1 MLMRRIFTFQFDR
14 PFLRALFTLAL
25 PIIVQNGISAS
36 LNAIDVMMLGQ
47 MGEVPVASVGLANQ
61 VFFLLTFMLFGVS
74 SGAAIF
80 SAQYWGKG
88 DLAGIRRVLGLALML
103 NSAAALFFMVAALAL
118 PSQVLA
124 IYTADPAVIATG
136 TGYLRIAG
144 WSYLLTAVSFSFA
157 STLRATGNVRLPM
170 MASVLAISFKT
181 GLSYVLIFGKLGFP
195 AMGVEG
201 AALATLLAR
210 VLECTV
216 LVIAAYR
223 SKSPAAAR
231 LHELL
236 DIRRDFLASFLK
248 LAMPVAVNETLW
260 SLGISVYNLA
270 YARIGTESIAAV
282 NIAGTI
288 ESLAFVIFIGIS
300 DATGILIGN
309 RIGAGEQDTAFEYAR
324 RSLTLGTL
332 AALGVGVLILVLRG
346 PLLTLYAVSPQAL
359 GYANRILLVMGFTLW
374 VRISNMTLIV
384 GILRSGGDTRFG
396 LLLDIGTVWAIG
408 VPLALLGAFVLH
420 LPVYWVYLM
429 VMSEEVIKY
438 VWALRRFHSGR
449 WMRDVTVLGQPAAA

>member
-88 DLAGIRRVLGLALML
+88 DLAGIRRVLGLALMF

-144 WSYLLTAVSFSFA
+144 WSYLLTAISFSFA

-170 MASVLAISFKT
+170 AASVLAISLKT
-181 GLSYVLIFGKLGFP
+181 GLSYILIFGKLGLP

-210 VLECTV
+210 VLECAV

-359 GYANRILLVMGFTLW
+359 GYANRILLVDKGK
-374 VRISNMTLIV
+374 IIAD
-384 GILRSGGDTRFG
+384 G
-396 LLLDIGTVWAIG
+396 
-408 VPLALLGAFVLH
+408 
-420 LPVYWVYLM
+420 
-429 VMSEEVIKY
+429 K
-438 VWALRRFHSGR
+438 
-449 WMRDVTVLGQPAAA
+449 

>member
-1 MLMRRIFTFQFDR
+1 MRRIFTFQFDR
-14 PFLRALFTLAL
+14 VYLSALFTLAL
-25 PIIVQNGISAS
+25 PIIVQNGISSS

-47 MGEVPVASVGLANQ
+47 MGEVPVAAVGLANQ

-80 SAQYWGKG
+80 SAQFWGKN
-88 DLAGIRRVLGLALML
+88 DLPGIRRVLGLALMF
-103 NSAAALFFMVAALAL
+103 NTGAALLFMLAALVL
-118 PSQVLA
+118 PRQVLA

-136 TGYLRIAG
+136 TGYLRIVG
-144 WSYLLTAVSFSFA
+144 WSYLLTAVSFSFS

-170 MASVLAISFKT
+170 AASVLAITFKT
-181 GLSYVLIFGKLGFP
+181 GLSYVLIFGKLGLP
-195 AMGVEG
+195 ALGVQG

-210 VLECTV
+210 ALECAV
-216 LVIAAYR
+216 LVTAAYR
-223 SKSPAAAR
+223 LKTPAGAPLR
-231 LHELL
+231 ELL
-236 DIRRDFLASFLK
+236 DVRRDFLAGFLK

-260 SLGISVYNLA
+260 SLGISVYNFA

-282 NIAGTI
+282 NIASTM

-309 RIGAGEQDTAFEYAR
+309 KIGAGEKETAFLYAR
-324 RSLTLGTL
+324 RTITLSTL
-332 AALGVGVLILVLRG
+332 IALAVGGLILLLRG
-346 PLLTLYAVSPQAL
+346 PLLTMYAVSDQAI
-359 GYANRILLVMGFTLW
+359 GYASRILLVMGFTLW

-384 GILRSGGDTRFG
+384 GVLRSGGDTRFG
-396 LLLDIGTVWAIG
+396 LIVDIGTVWGVG
-408 VPLALLGAFVLH
+408 VPLALLGVFVLH

-438 VWALRRFHSGR
+438 VWALRRFLSGR
-449 WMRDVTVLGQPAAA
+449 WMRDVTALGQSSA